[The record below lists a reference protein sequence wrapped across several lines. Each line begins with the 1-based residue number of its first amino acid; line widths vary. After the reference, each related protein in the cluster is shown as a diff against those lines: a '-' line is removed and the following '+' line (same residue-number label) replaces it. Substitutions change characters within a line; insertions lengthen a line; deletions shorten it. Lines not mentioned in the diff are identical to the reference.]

1 MLDANRTARNAAKVA
16 ACAVLALA
24 LPPFKENLLFA
35 ASPAVAARLETTAVV
50 VTAVQD
56 LFARP
61 DETSSVD
68 DQVILG
74 DRVEVLEDAAG
85 FAKVRTAAGEVAWIP
100 ERALHRGEVA
110 APTGAKVARVTS
122 NFAHVYTSPS
132 FTKQKPLLTVPVGAT
147 VVSEDLLEGEEGRGS
162 GTRASSDAYSWV
174 RVRLPDGRIGFVARP
189 DVSLLPFSENLS
201 LPLKSSSH
209 WIAFGRRFLGAP
221 YTWGGTTPLGFD
233 CSGLMTR
240 IFSEHGVTLRRNS
253 YEQAFQDPQLVP
265 VAFDKLQPGDLL
277 FFGTEDKID
286 HEAMWI
292 GDGTVLQST
301 RHNVPGVQ
309 MTPYDNP
316 YLKPVFRYARRL
328 RKEEEKISSNGKEGA
343 GPGLD
348 AAKVRRLESTLEEIS
363 RASGA
368 RFGIWFKDLASGLS
382 LSKNPS
388 LVMHAASTMKTPVL
402 LELLRRVDEGSLKLT
417 DELPVK
423 NEFRSLADG
432 SPFSIGLEEND
443 GPTVAHAGKTATIE
457 FLAKEMIVRSSNLA
471 TNILLTLLG
480 PENVQ
485 KFTDALG
492 APTVHVRRCVE
503 DGKAYEKGLN
513 NETDAAGMGAVMEAV
528 VRTPKLSAAAK
539 ARAWEILVGQTF
551 NEEIP
556 AGLHPQSGAVVA
568 HKTGSIS
575 SVQHDAAIVRLP
587 DGRAYV
593 LVLLANDFGAN
604 EKGREKVYAAAR
616 KMSRAVWEAMVAP

>member
-1 MLDANRTARNAAKVA
+1 MRV
-16 ACAVLALA
+16 ALA
-24 LPPFKENLLFA
+24 LLVLEANLLFA
-35 ASPAVAARLETTAVV
+35 AGPAASPPKQTTAVV
-50 VTAVQD
+50 VSAVQD
-56 LFARP
+56 LYVRP

-68 DQVILG
+68 DQAILG
-74 DRVEVLEDAAG
+74 DRLTILEDAAG
-85 FAKVRTAAGEVAWIP
+85 FAKVRTAAGEIAWIP
-100 ERALHRGEVA
+100 ERALRRGAGAE
-110 APTGAKVARVTS
+110 APAQGTRLARVTS
-122 NFAHVYTSPS
+122 NFAHVYNSPS
-132 FTKQKPLLTVPVGAT
+132 FTSARPLLTAPVGAT
-147 VVSEDLLEGEEGRGS
+147 MAFSDFLEGKTKEGG
-162 GTRASSDAYSWV
+162 GFEWV
-174 RVRLPDGRIGFVARP
+174 RVALPDGRIGFVARP
-189 DVSLLPFSENLS
+189 GAALFTFKED
-201 LPLKSSSH
+201 LPLRSPSD
-209 WIAFGRRFLGAP
+209 WIAFGKRFLGAP

-240 IFSEHGVTLRRNS
+240 IFSEHGAILKRNS

-265 VAFDKLQPGDLL
+265 VAFEKLRPGDLL
-277 FFGTEDKID
+277 FFGTPDKID

-309 MTPYDNP
+309 ITPYDSP
-316 YLKPVFRYARRL
+316 FLKPLFRYARRL
-328 RKEEEKISSNGKEGA
+328 KTEKEKNFLEGEEGVGA
-343 GPGLD
+343 RLS
-348 AAKVRRLESTLEEIS
+348 AAKVHRLESTLEEIS

-368 RFGIWFKDLASGLS
+368 RFGIWFKDLSSGLS

-402 LELLRRVDEGSLKLT
+402 LELLRRVDEGSLRLS

-423 NEFRSLADG
+423 NEFRSLVDG
-432 SPFSIGLEEND
+432 SPFSIGLEDND
-443 GPTVAHAGKTATIE
+443 GPTVAYAGKTATIE
-457 FLAKEMIVRSSNLA
+457 FLAREMIVRSSNLA

-480 PENVQ
+480 PAEVQ

-503 DGKAYEKGLN
+503 DTRAFEKGMN

-539 ARAWEILVGQTF
+539 AKAWEILIGQTF

-575 SVQHDAAIVRLP
+575 SVQHDAAVVRLP
-587 DGRAYV
+587 DGREYV

-604 EKGREKVYAAAR
+604 EAGRERVTAAAK
-616 KMSRAVWEAMVAP
+616 KMSRAVWEAMIAP

>member
-1 MLDANRTARNAAKVA
+1 MRV
-16 ACAVLALA
+16 ALA
-24 LPPFKENLLFA
+24 LLTLEANLLFA
-35 ASPAVAARLETTAVV
+35 AGPTAPAEPPKTAVV

-56 LFARP
+56 LFERP

-68 DQVILG
+68 DQAILG
-74 DRVEVLEDAAG
+74 DRVTVLEDAAG
-85 FAKVRTAAGEVAWIP
+85 FAKVRTAAGEIAWIP
-100 ERALHRGEVA
+100 ERALRRGAGAE
-110 APTGAKVARVTS
+110 APANKLAHVTS
-122 NFAHVYTSPS
+122 NFAHVYATPS
-132 FTKQKPLLTVPVGAT
+132 FTRQKPLLTAPVGAT
-147 VVSEDLLEGEEGRGS
+147 LGFSDFLEGKEKEGG
-162 GTRASSDAYSWV
+162 GFDWL
-174 RVRLPDGRIGFVARP
+174 RVALPDGRIGFVARP
-189 DVSLLPFSENLS
+189 DAALFTFKENLPLS
-201 LPLKSSSH
+201 LPLKSPSD
-209 WIAFGRRFLGAP
+209 WISFGRRFLGAP
-221 YTWGGTTPLGFD
+221 YTWGGTTPFGFD

-265 VAFDKLQPGDLL
+265 VAFEKLRPGDLL
-277 FFGTEDKID
+277 FFGTENKID

-309 MTPYDNP
+309 ITPFDSP
-316 YLKPVFRYARRL
+316 FLKPLFRYARRL
-328 RKEEEKISSNGKEGA
+328 KISSNEKEGVGA
-343 GPGLD
+343 GLS

-368 RFGIWFKDLASGLS
+368 RFGIWFKDLSSGLS
-382 LSKNPS
+382 LSENPS

-402 LELLRRVDEGSLKLT
+402 LELLRRVDAGTVRLT

-423 NEFRSLADG
+423 NDFRSLVDG

-443 GPTVAHAGKTATIE
+443 GPTVAYLGKPATIE
-457 FLAKEMIVRSSNLA
+457 FLAREMIVRSSNLA
-471 TNILLTLLG
+471 TNILLTFLG
-480 PENVQ
+480 PAEVQ
-485 KFTDALG
+485 AFTDALG
-492 APTVHVRRCVE
+492 APTVKVRRCVE
-503 DGKAYEKGLN
+503 DTRAYEKGMN

-539 ARAWEILVGQTF
+539 AKAWEILIGQTF

-568 HKTGSIS
+568 HKTGSMS
-575 SVQHDAAIVRLP
+575 TSQHDAAIVRLP
-587 DGRAYV
+587 DGREYV

-604 EKGREKVYAAAR
+604 EKGRERVNASAR
-616 KMSRAVWEAMVAP
+616 KMSRAVWEAMIAP